1 MKSTIYEAEL
11 YDLLKFAKAFA
22 SLGSAVQD
30 QLDDLANERFEQV
43 NPNALYPDDPLSLAE
58 RLHNSA

>member
-22 SLGSAVQD
+22 SLGSAVQG

-43 NPNALYPDDPLSLAE
+43 KKLTFY
-58 RLHNSA
+58 

>member
-43 NPNALYPDDPLSLAE
+43 NQT
-58 RLHNSA
+58 RCT